1 MKEISRIVLL
11 LLCFAA
17 LPNVSAFASPSE
29 TQYRQNDKAEIIVH
43 EGWWSE
49 AKWLLPPRISEAV
62 DSWLD
67 SWLDS
72 TYAKGVGWLTE
83 NLAPPPKETVA
94 KPLEIIIN
102 KGVMSGNP
110 G

>member
-29 TQYRQNDKAEIIVH
+29 TQNRQNDKAEIIVH

-67 SWLDS
+67 S
-72 TYAKGVGWLTE
+72 TYAQRVGWLTE
-83 NLAPPPKETVA
+83 NIGPPSKETVA
-94 KPLEIIIN
+94 NPFEIIIN

>member
-29 TQYRQNDKAEIIVH
+29 TQDRQNDKAEIIVH

>member
-1 MKEISRIVLL
+1 MKEISRLVLL
-11 LLCFAA
+11 PLCFAA

-29 TQYRQNDKAEIIVH
+29 NQDRQNDKAEIIVH

-62 DSWLD
+62 D